1 VEIIEKKK
9 VRIVYIRAIND
20 MYKGV
25 LTSVRTQDGAT
36 MEIIEKKK
44 G

>member
-36 MEIIEKKK
+36 NDFLITI
-44 G
+44 